1 MFCRYR
7 LFAILVVTLIPLAG
21 CGAASTAIS
30 PLSTPVPDV
39 SGGPPPTLHD
49 IAASPDMYVGQQ
61 VAVEGTLEAEGQMP
75 SLRFFL
81 SDGNERLEVTSWAPL
96 ETIQPPQGQ
105 AQPKSMANY
114 VNRRLRLTGILK
126 RGSEGLLLEV
136 AVAEELP

>member
-1 MFCRYR
+1 
-7 LFAILVVTLIPLAG
+7 
-21 CGAASTAIS
+21 
-30 PLSTPVPDV
+30 
-39 SGGPPPTLHD
+39 
-49 IAASPDMYVGQQ
+49 MYVGQQ

-81 SDGNERLEVTSWAPL
+81 SDGNDRLEVTSWAPL